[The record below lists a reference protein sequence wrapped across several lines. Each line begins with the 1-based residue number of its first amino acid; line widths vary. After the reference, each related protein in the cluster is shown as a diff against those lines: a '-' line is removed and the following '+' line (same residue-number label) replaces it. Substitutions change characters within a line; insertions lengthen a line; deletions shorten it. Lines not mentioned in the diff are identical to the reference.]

1 MLRQE
6 FLIREKGGARGRQMA
21 LDPAHI
27 WNRGWLLID
36 RSIAKGFEA
45 VCRFGQRDD
54 TSVRNDT
61 TARVVSGSQAG
72 VAMSSTAEAAM
83 AGPRWGRLPQA
94 RGRWVPMAA
103 GMVALLVIYAA
114 WQVCRWPHLDQK
126 LIGDAF
132 FYPVGLAATGTAFGA
147 SRRCSGQRRLRS
159 AWRLLALASLLYLGG
174 DVAQTIYE
182 AQGNFPFPSVAD
194 GLYLSFYPVMLWGLL
209 RFPAGSRDRGARI
222 RLVLDLAVV
231 ALGGGMIV
239 TYVVLGPTLR
249 QGGADAFANVVSV
262 AYPVGDLILLVGLGS
277 VVLRRTALSS
287 VRALQFMAAGLLFF
301 VSADMVYGYIQLHST
316 YQGGD
321 PVDSLWMVAIALFAV
336 AGSAQRSPDS
346 TSVAERDR
354 RTASWAPYV
363 AVAAGFG
370 LLIIDHRDLTLT
382 IAGVVLAGLVSTR
395 QFLAQHDLV
404 LTQRRARYESLHDAL
419 TGLPNRRSL
428 IANLRV
434 ALAGSRCARLQT
446 LTIFDLDGFKAYNDT
461 FGHLAGDQLLAR
473 VGRRLRESVAS
484 HGLAYRLGGD
494 EFCVLL
500 DVAGDTAEQVIADAT
515 EALSEV
521 GRGFSVTASRGAV
534 TIPEEAEDVSAAL
547 HIADTRMY
555 ATKNRRH
562 AATIIAQT
570 RDVLLCATAEHSASL
585 PEHMLEVGELS
596 RNVARRLE
604 LDAETIELTLR
615 TGELHDVGKL
625 AIPQSILNKPSP
637 LDHAEWTFIR
647 NHTLIGERVLNAAP
661 ALRPIA
667 KLVRSTHERYDGG
680 GYPDGLKG
688 EQIPLPSRIVFACDA
703 YLAMIASRPYAPS
716 ASEIDARAE
725 LRRCAGNQFDPRV
738 IDALLAELHQRTATQ
753 TLQPAPSAHAG
764 SVTE

>member
-1 MLRQE
+1 
-6 FLIREKGGARGRQMA
+6 
-21 LDPAHI
+21 
-27 WNRGWLLID
+27 
-36 RSIAKGFEA
+36 
-45 VCRFGQRDD
+45 
-54 TSVRNDT
+54 
-61 TARVVSGSQAG
+61 
-72 VAMSSTAEAAM
+72 MSSTAKAAF
-83 AGPRWGRLPQA
+83 AGSRWRPRSRV

-103 GMVALLVIYAA
+103 GMAALLIIYAA
-114 WQVCRWPHLDQK
+114 WQAFRWPHLDQR

-132 FYPVGLAATGTAFGA
+132 FYPVGLAAAGAAFGA
-147 SRRCSGQRRLRS
+147 SRRCSGQPRLRS
-159 AWRLLALASLLYLGG
+159 AWRLLAVASLLYMAG

-182 AQGNFPFPSVAD
+182 ADGALPFPSVAD
-194 GLYLSFYPVMLWGLL
+194 ALYLSFYPVMLWGLL
-209 RFPAGSRDRGARI
+209 RFPAGRRGRGVRV
-222 RLVLDLAVV
+222 RLMLDLAVV

-249 QGGADAFANVVSV
+249 QGGADALARVVSV

-277 VVLRRTALSS
+277 VVLRRTAVSS
-287 VRALQFMAAGLLFF
+287 IRALQFMAAGLLFF

-321 PVDSLWMVAIALFAV
+321 PVDSLWMIAIALFAV
-336 AGSAQRSPDS
+336 AGSAQSTPDS
-346 TSVAERDR
+346 MRVAERDQ

-370 LLIIDHRDLTLT
+370 LLMIDHRDLTLT
-382 IAGVVLAGLVSTR
+382 IASVVLAAFVSAR

-404 LTQRRARYESLHDAL
+404 LVQRRASHESLHDAL
-419 TGLPNRRSL
+419 TGLPNRRRL
-428 IANLRV
+428 IADLRA
-434 ALAGSRCARLQT
+434 ALAASRRDLSQT

-484 HGLAYRLGGD
+484 YGHAYRLGGD

-500 DVAGDTAEQVIADAT
+500 DAVRGAADEVIAGAA
-515 EALSEV
+515 EALAEA
-521 GRGFSVTASRGAV
+521 GRGFTVTASWGTV
-534 TIPEEAEDVSAAL
+534 TIPEEADDVSAAL

-555 ATKNRRH
+555 STKNRRR

-625 AIPQSILNKPSP
+625 AIPRSILHKPSP
-637 LDHAEWTFIR
+637 LDGAEWTFIR

-667 KLVRSTHERYDGG
+667 RLLRSTHERYDGS

-688 EQIPLPSRIVFACDA
+688 EQIPLPSRIVFACDS
-703 YLAMIASRPYAPS
+703 YLAMIATRPYGPS
-716 ASEIDARAE
+716 MSETDARAE
-725 LRRCAGNQFDPRV
+725 LSRCASSQFDPRV
-738 IDALLAELHQRTATQ
+738 IEALLAELDR
-753 TLQPAPSAHAG
+753 QPAALETSPTRAEPLCDL
-764 SVTE
+764 T